1 MMMMMIKILCWIVHG
16 SEAPD
21 PDRGKYICIG
31 YTTSPGAQVT
41 YTDMAI
47 AVDSERARGRGSR
60 ERNGER
66 EREGQAARQAA
77 RLAVTEGDGCG
88 CGRQPLAC
96 WLPGFALPGKPAR
109 AAARL

>member
-1 MMMMMIKILCWIVHG
+1 MMMMIKILCWIVHG

-60 ERNGER
+60 ETYGER
-66 EREGQAARQAA
+66 ERGGQAA
-77 RLAVTEGDGCG
+77 RLAVTEGD
-88 CGRQPLAC
+88 GRQPLAC